1 MRFLDHKSHACL
13 TLSEVASFP
22 HWLYHF
28 AISLPPVIFQ
38 QWYFIAGMKVLA
50 VLYPTQELDISSL
63 FNRGCVVVTHYGF
76 NLHHPLSDV
85 EHLCESSVPLLSRV
99 WVFATPWTA
108 ARQASLSIT
117 NSWSLLRLTSIES
130 VMPSNHLILCHP
142 LSSCLHSFPALGSF
156 PVSQFFTSGGQRI
169 GVSASASVLPVNT
182 QDWSPLGLSGLI
194 VCIGH
199 SCLLW
204 CLFTFFTH
212 FLLVCLLVIHS
223 SFHAM
228 VVSLIYVLW
237 LYSPRM

>member
-38 QWYFIAGMKVLA
+38 QWYFIAGMKVPA

-142 LSSCLHSFPALGSF
+142 LLLLPSFFPSIRVFSSESVLHIRWPEDWSFSFCISPSSEYLGLISFRIVWFDCVYWSLMSFMTSIHIFHSFSISLSSC
-156 PVSQFFTSGGQRI
+156 
-169 GVSASASVLPVNT
+169 
-182 QDWSPLGLSGLI
+182 
-194 VCIGH
+194 
-199 SCLLW
+199 
-204 CLFTFFTH
+204 
-212 FLLVCLLVIHS
+212 
-223 SFHAM
+223 
-228 VVSLIYVLW
+228 
-237 LYSPRM
+237 YS